1 MTRVFVIDTSY
12 LTEFYSVPGFSD
24 SRFSQ
29 ALIERMAQ
37 DVSARFHVPVGCL
50 YKLCDH
56 ITDVPGGNVQHRLAR
71 RVANDVQSSVDRAVP
86 WVIAPAKGLS
96 DMVTSVQTFAEDVGR
111 LQLNLTNSETADI
124 AIALKKKYASQPGY
138 RVHIWTRNQALKAYE
153 PDTEPNPL
161 I

>member
-1 MTRVFVIDTSY
+1 MIRVFVVDTSY

-24 SRFSQ
+24 SRFSK
-29 ALIERMAQ
+29 ALTQRMAQ
-37 DVSARFHVPVGCL
+37 EVSARFHVPVGCI

-56 ITDVPGGNVQHRLAR
+56 ITDIPDGNLQRRLAQ
-71 RVANDVQSSVDRAVP
+71 RVAADVQSSVERARP
-86 WVIAPAKGLS
+86 WVVAPARGLP
-96 DMVTSVQTFAEDVGR
+96 DLAWSVRTFANDVGR

-124 AIALKKKYASQPGY
+124 AIALKRKYGSQPGY
-138 RVHIWTRNQALKAYE
+138 CVHIWTRNQALKAYE